1 MMWRFGDPNRPEPG
15 PVPVFRNLQSE
26 EQSNV
31 RLNSIKLSGFK
42 SFVDPTNFQV
52 PGQLV
57 GVVGPNGCGKSN
69 IIDAVRWVLG
79 ESKASELRGESM
91 QDVIFNG
98 TTTRKPA
105 GRSSVELM
113 FDNSEGKAAGPWGRY
128 TEIAVKRTLTRD
140 GTSTY
145 YINNQA
151 VRRRDIQDIFLGTGL
166 GPRAYAIIGQGMIS
180 RIIEARPEELRIF
193 LEEAA
198 GVSKYKERRRETE
211 NRLQDTR
218 ENLIRVEDIL
228 RELNANLEKLTAQA
242 AVAQKFRELQ
252 GDQEEKQKLLWLLR
266 KNEAKGEQE
275 KVVRDIEK
283 ARTDLE
289 EQTAQLRHVET
300 ELEHTRQAHYAGGDR
315 MHQAQGHLYQTNS
328 EIGSLEAQ
336 IKFVIESRN
345 RLQSQLNSLTAQ
357 RDQWQR
363 QGTQYQDDLAEAG
376 LHLAE
381 HAARV
386 AQAQQAAQ
394 HQHNALPALE
404 QAWRES
410 QLKTTESRGKIMQ
423 AQQQIELESAH
434 QRNAS
439 NILANLTVRRE
450 RLSQEQ
456 GGLSLPDT
464 THLSNLKTQL
474 AEKQAA
480 WEEANQQ
487 LQHAQEQQPKLEE
500 EGRAAQQQ
508 LNAETANKAQLE
520 ARLAALKQ
528 LQESVQSQGKVQP
541 WLKKHELGELPRL
554 WQKLHID
561 AGWETAL
568 ESVLRERTSALE
580 VSNLDWAKAFFNDA
594 PPAKLAL
601 FTPNPGAAAAGAEA
615 PAGLKP
621 FLNLLQLNDPGL
633 RALMQDWLH
642 NAFVAE
648 DTAAAFVDRAKL
660 PLGAY
665 FVTKQGHVIGKASVR
680 FYAADSEQDGM
691 LARQQEIENIS
702 KQTRAQQ
709 MLADEAKSRAVR
721 ADAALS
727 QATQRMQE
735 IRLRANT
742 LTQTVHG
749 LQLDV
754 MKLSEVQERFNQ
766 RSSQIVADLAEIA
779 THEAEQQQIKSESE
793 AKFEQLDV
801 ELARIQEAHEDG
813 QTAYLAKEQ
822 QLNDARGHLRELE
835 RTAQE
840 AEFAEKSHRNKIDE
854 LKRSI
859 ATALEQAAQ
868 LFANMEQGQLELGT
882 LDDQA
887 AQAGLQSL
895 LEKRSDQERALAD
908 TRHELDQLT
917 QKLRQHE
924 EARMQAERS
933 LQPQRDRITELQLK
947 EQAARL
953 NQEQYAQQLAEAQ
966 ADEAALAEK
975 LTGDLKPSYLQGEV
989 TRLTNAI
996 AALGAVNLA
1005 ALDELAQASE
1015 RKNFLDAQ
1023 NADLT
1028 EAINTLQ
1035 DAIHKIDK
1043 ETRALLQDTFDQ
1055 VNRHFG
1061 ELFPVLF
1068 GGGNAKLIM
1077 TGEEILDSGVQVMA
1091 QPPGKKNATIHLLSG
1106 GEKALTATALVFSI
1120 FQLNPAPFCLLDEVD
1135 APLDD
1140 ANTERFCNLVKRMSA
1155 STQFLF
1161 ISHNKIAME
1170 MAQQLIGV
1178 TMQEQGVSRIVAV
1191 DMASAASFAAEEQA
1205 A

>member
-1 MMWRFGDPNRPEPG
+1 
-15 PVPVFRNLQSE
+15 
-26 EQSNV
+26 V
-31 RLNSIKLSGFK
+31 RLTSIKLSGFK

-98 TTTRKPA
+98 TNTRKPA
-105 GRSSVELM
+105 GRSSVELV
-113 FDNSEGKAAGPWGRY
+113 FDNADGKASGQWSQYA
-128 TEIAVKRTLTRD
+128 EIAVKRTLTRD

-211 NRLQDTR
+211 NRLHDTR
-218 ENLIRVEDIL
+218 ENLQRVDDIL
-228 RELNANLEKLTAQA
+228 RELNANLEKLEAQA
-242 AVAQKFRELQ
+242 SVAKRFHELQ
-252 GDQEEKQKLLWLLR
+252 GDQVEKQKLLWLLR
-266 KNEAKGEQE
+266 KNEAKTEQE
-275 KVVRDIEK
+275 KFLRDIDK
-283 ARTDLE
+283 ANTDLE
-289 EQTAQLRHVET
+289 EQNAKLRHVET
-300 ELEHTRQAHYAGGDR
+300 ELEHMRQAHYAAGDR

-363 QGTQYQDDLAEAG
+363 QGQQFQDDLAEAEM
-376 LHLAE
+376 HLEE
-381 HAARV
+381 HAMRV
-386 AQAQQAAQ
+386 EQSQEAAQQQ
-394 HQHNALPALE
+394 NDALPAKE
-404 QAWRES
+404 QAWREA

-423 AQQQIELESAH
+423 VQQQIELESAH
-434 QRNAS
+434 QRNAGNVLS
-439 NILANLTVRRE
+439 GLAVRRE
-450 RLSQEQ
+450 RLLQEK
-456 GGLSLPDT
+456 GGLNVPDA
-464 THLSNLKTQL
+464 THLENLRLQL
-474 AEKQAA
+474 EEKQQAL
-480 WEEANQQ
+480 EESKAQ
-487 LQHAQEQQPKLEE
+487 LEEAQEQHPKLEDE
-500 EGRAAQQQ
+500 RRQAQQQ
-508 LNAETANKAQLE
+508 VNTETTANAQLE
-520 ARLAALKQ
+520 ARLHALKQ

-541 WLKKHELGELPRL
+541 WLEKHELNGLPRL

-568 ESVLRERTSALE
+568 EAILRERTAALE
-580 VSNLDWAKAFFNDA
+580 MSNLDWAKAFFGDA

-601 FTPNPGAAAAGAEA
+601 YSPNPAAAVPVGDA
-615 PAGLKP
+615 PDGLKP

-633 RALMQDWLH
+633 RALMQDWLRDIY
-642 NAFVAE
+642 VAE
-648 DTAAAFVDRAKL
+648 DTNAAFADRAKL
-660 PLGAY
+660 PPGAC
-665 FVTKQGHVIGKASVR
+665 FVTRQGHTIGKSSVR
-680 FYAADSEQDGM
+680 FYASDSEQDGM
-691 LARQQEIENIS
+691 LARQQEIENIT
-702 KQTRAQQ
+702 KQLRAQH
-709 MLADEAKSRAVR
+709 MLADEARTRSARAESVL
-721 ADAALS
+721 AQL
-727 QATQRMQE
+727 TQRLQE
-735 IRLRANT
+735 YRQRDNL
-742 LTQTVHG
+742 LTQTVHS
-749 LQLDV
+749 LQIEV
-754 MKLSEVQERFNQ
+754 MKQSEVLERFNQ
-766 RSSQIVADLAEIA
+766 RSTQIEADLAEIA
-779 THEAEQQQIKSESE
+779 QQESEQQQVKLESE
-793 AKFEQLDV
+793 AKFEQLDI
-801 ELARIQEAHEDG
+801 ELAEIQEKHEDG
-813 QTAYLAKEQ
+813 QTDYLAKEQ
-822 QLNDARGHLRELE
+822 QLNDARQRLRELE
-835 RTAQE
+835 RSAQE
-840 AEFAEKSHRNKIDE
+840 AQFAEKSHRNKIDE

-868 LFANMEQGQLELGT
+868 LFANMQQGHLELES

-895 LEKRSDQERALAD
+895 LEKRSEQERALAD
-908 TRHELDQLT
+908 ARHELDQLT

-924 EARMQAERS
+924 ESRMQVERS
-933 LQPQRDRITELQLK
+933 LQPQRDRIMELQLK

-953 NQEQYAQQLAEAQ
+953 NQEQYAQQLIEAQ

-975 LTGDLKPSYLQGEV
+975 LNDDMRPSYLQGEV

-1043 ETRALLQDTFDQ
+1043 ETRDLLQDTFDK
-1055 VNRHFG
+1055 VNHHFG
-1061 ELFPVLF
+1061 ELFPILF
-1068 GGGNAKLIM
+1068 GGGNARLTM

-1106 GEKALTATALVFSI
+1106 GEKALTATALVFSM

-1140 ANTERFCNLVKRMSA
+1140 ANTERFCNMVKRMSA
-1155 STQFLF
+1155 NTQFLF

-1170 MAQQLIGV
+1170 MAHQLIGV

-1191 DMASAASFAAEEQA
+1191 DMESAAHFAADAQA